1 MSWHFLQG
9 QEAASWEGIS
19 LDGAPSALL
28 KLMPSPEECSLL
40 ANGTECSRPFQSGT
54 TCERSTGVPGRV
66 RLTLCQVDSP
76 ARTYQSPAAEKD
88 SMGSEADCGP
98 KCPESFARFD
108 PNSFSWKTRQHL
120 LHGGFAEYSESFP
133 RWGSMRNGECSALAP
148 LVPHIHGRGCSWW
161 PTPVMTDHKRG
172 KGSPA
177 HRLANGRA
185 VVDRPSKS
193 RFGATLPDIL
203 GGTPNP
209 TWIEWLMAWPENW
222 TACESL
228 AMDKFHAWR
237 QAHGGF

>member
-1 MSWHFLQG
+1 MSWHFLQE
-9 QEAASWEGIS
+9 QEEASWEGPC

-28 KLMPSPEECSLL
+28 KLMPSPGACCWPGS
-40 ANGTECSRPFQSGT
+40 ATECCRPSQFGT
-54 TCERSTGVPGRV
+54 TCEPSTVAPGQEKSTCLV
-66 RLTLCQVDSP
+66 EASPVKMCRLPEAEVALT
-76 ARTYQSPAAEKD
+76 ANAAA
-88 SMGSEADCGP
+88 SGL
-98 KCPESFARFD
+98 KCPGSFARFD
-108 PNSFSWKTRQHL
+108 RDSFSWRTRQRL
-120 LHGGFAEYSESFP
+120 LDGGWAEYSESWP

-148 LVPHIHGRGCSWW
+148 SVPHIHGRGCSWW

-185 VVDRPSKS
+185 VVDRPSRS

-209 TWIEWLMAWPENW
+209 NWIEWLMAWPENW

-228 AMDKFHAWR
+228 GMDKFRQWL